1 MSVLKGK
8 SNPKKRILLG
18 LLALAVV
25 AGIAI
30 TGYTLWLTSDVAVS
44 DAVPVAKTIVPPTAA
59 SAAPA
64 LAATTAPTNV
74 PATQAPDS
82 AVPTVAPIAATTVP
96 TTAPAPAPAAA
107 QVYRIDATQSKASYT
122 VSETFLDGNRIVDAV
137 GVTSAVAGDILIDRT
152 TPANSQVGEIVV
164 DISQLTSDSN
174 RRDNAI
180 RRQWLESAKYPLAT
194 FNNAVI
200 SELPAELSEGTPFSF
215 KITGDMK
222 LHDTTQ
228 PMTWE
233 VTMTL
238 QGDGL
243 TGTATTAFKMSSF
256 NVDPPDIA
264 GVLTVEDDVAL
275 TLEIVANAVQQ

>member
-8 SNPKKRILLG
+8 SSPKKRILLG
-18 LLALAVV
+18 LLALAVI

-30 TGYTLWLTSDVAVS
+30 TGYTLWLTSDVEVS

-59 SAAPA
+59 SVAPA

-82 AVPTVAPIAATTVP
+82 AAPTVAP
-96 TTAPAPAPAAA
+96 TTAPEPAAAPAPAAA

-194 FNNAVI
+194 FSNAVI
-200 SELPAELSEGTPFSF
+200 SELPAELREGTPFSF

-228 PMTWE
+228 PMTWD

-275 TLEIVANAVQQ
+275 TLDIVANAVQQ

>member
-8 SNPKKRILLG
+8 SSPKKRILLG
-18 LLALAVV
+18 LLALAVI

-30 TGYTLWLTSDVAVS
+30 TGYTFWLTSDVEVS

-59 SAAPA
+59 SVAPA

-82 AVPTVAPIAATTVP
+82 AAPTVAP
-96 TTAPAPAPAAA
+96 TTAPEPAAAPAPAAA

-194 FNNAVI
+194 FSNAVI
-200 SELPAELSEGTPFSF
+200 SELPAELREGTPFSF

-228 PMTWE
+228 PMTWD

-243 TGTATTAFKMSSF
+243 TGTATTVFKMSSF

-275 TLEIVANAVQQ
+275 TLDIVANAVQQ

>member
-8 SNPKKRILLG
+8 SSPKKRILLG
-18 LLALAVV
+18 LLALAVI

-30 TGYTLWLTSDVAVS
+30 IGYTLWLTSDVEVS

-59 SAAPA
+59 AAAAPTTI
-64 LAATTAPTNV
+64 AATTAPTNV
-74 PATQAPDS
+74 PTTQAPDF
-82 AVPTVAPIAATTVP
+82 AAPTVVPTPAPEPAA
-96 TTAPAPAPAAA
+96 APAPAAA

-194 FNNAVI
+194 FSNAVI
-200 SELPAELSEGTPFSF
+200 SELPAELREGTPFSF

-228 PMTWE
+228 PMTWD

-243 TGTATTAFKMSSF
+243 TGTATTVFKMSSF

-275 TLEIVANAVQQ
+275 TLDIVANAVQQ

>member
-8 SNPKKRILLG
+8 SSPKKRILLG
-18 LLALAVV
+18 LLALAVI

-30 TGYTLWLTSDVAVS
+30 IGYTLWLTSDVEVS

-59 SAAPA
+59 AAAAPTTI
-64 LAATTAPTNV
+64 AATTAPTNV

-82 AVPTVAPIAATTVP
+82 AAPTVVPTPAPEPAVAPA
-96 TTAPAPAPAAA
+96 AAA
-107 QVYRIDATQSKASYT
+107 QVYRIDATQSKASYK

-194 FNNAVI
+194 FSNAVI
-200 SELPAELSEGTPFSF
+200 SELPAELREGTPFSF

-228 PMTWE
+228 PMTWD

-275 TLEIVANAVQQ
+275 TLDIVANAVQQ

>member
-8 SNPKKRILLG
+8 SSPKKRILLG
-18 LLALAVV
+18 LLALAVI

-30 TGYTLWLTSDVAVS
+30 TGYTLWLTSDVEVS

-59 SAAPA
+59 SVAPA

-82 AVPTVAPIAATTVP
+82 AAPTVAP
-96 TTAPAPAPAAA
+96 TTAPEPAVAPAAAA
-107 QVYRIDATQSKASYT
+107 QVYRIDATQSKASYK

-194 FNNAVI
+194 FSNAVI
-200 SELPAELSEGTPFSF
+200 SELPAELREGTPFSF

-228 PMTWE
+228 PMTWD

-243 TGTATTAFKMSSF
+243 TGTATTVFKMSSF

>member
-8 SNPKKRILLG
+8 SSPKKRILLG
-18 LLALAVV
+18 LLALAVI

-30 TGYTLWLTSDVAVS
+30 IGYTLWLTSDVEVS

-59 SAAPA
+59 VAAAPTTI
-64 LAATTAPTNV
+64 AATTAPTNV

-82 AVPTVAPIAATTVP
+82 AAPTVAP
-96 TTAPAPAPAAA
+96 TTAPEPAVAPAAAA
-107 QVYRIDATQSKASYT
+107 QVYRIDATQSKASYK

-194 FNNAVI
+194 FSNAVI
-200 SELPAELSEGTPFSF
+200 SELPAELREGTPFSF

-228 PMTWE
+228 PMTWD

-275 TLEIVANAVQQ
+275 TLDIVANAVQQ

>member
-8 SNPKKRILLG
+8 SSPKKRILLG
-18 LLALAVV
+18 LLALAVI

-30 TGYTLWLTSDVAVS
+30 IGYTLWLTSDVEVS

-59 SAAPA
+59 AAAAPMTI
-64 LAATTAPTNV
+64 AATTAPTNV

-82 AVPTVAPIAATTVP
+82 AAPTVAP
-96 TTAPAPAPAAA
+96 TTAPEPAVAPAAAA
-107 QVYRIDATQSKASYT
+107 QVYRIDATQSKASYK

-194 FNNAVI
+194 FSNAVI
-200 SELPAELSEGTPFSF
+200 SELPAELREGTPFSF

-228 PMTWE
+228 PMTWD

-275 TLEIVANAVQQ
+275 TLDIVANAVQQ

>member
-8 SNPKKRILLG
+8 SSPKKRILLG
-18 LLALAVV
+18 LLALAVI

-30 TGYTLWLTSDVAVS
+30 TGYTLWLTSDVEVS

-59 SAAPA
+59 SVAPA

-82 AVPTVAPIAATTVP
+82 AAPTVAP
-96 TTAPAPAPAAA
+96 TTAPEPAVAPAAA
-107 QVYRIDATQSKASYT
+107 QVYRIDATQSKASYK

-194 FNNAVI
+194 FSNAVI
-200 SELPAELSEGTPFSF
+200 SELPAELREGTPFSF

-228 PMTWE
+228 PMTWD

-243 TGTATTAFKMSSF
+243 TGTATTVFKMSSF

-275 TLEIVANAVQQ
+275 TLDIVANAVQQ

>member
-8 SNPKKRILLG
+8 SNSKKRILLG
-18 LLALAVV
+18 LLALVVV
-25 AGIAI
+25 AAIAI
-30 TGYTLWLTSDVAVS
+30 TGYTLWLTSDVEVS

-64 LAATTAPTNV
+64 IAATTVPTNV

-82 AVPTVAPIAATTVP
+82 TAPTVAPTT
-96 TTAPAPAPAAA
+96 APAPAAA
-107 QVYRIDATQSKASYT
+107 QVYRIDATQSKASYK

-194 FNNAVI
+194 FSNAVI

-228 PMTWE
+228 PMTWD

-275 TLEIVANAVQQ
+275 TLDIVANAVQQ

>member
-1 MSVLKGK
+1 MKGTAMSVLKGK
-8 SNPKKRILLG
+8 SNSKKRILLG
-18 LLALAVV
+18 LLALVVV
-25 AGIAI
+25 AAIAI
-30 TGYTLWLTSDVAVS
+30 TGYTLWLTSDVEVS

-64 LAATTAPTNV
+64 IAATTVPTNV

-82 AVPTVAPIAATTVP
+82 TAPTVAPTT
-96 TTAPAPAPAAA
+96 APAPAAA
-107 QVYRIDATQSKASYT
+107 QVYRIDATQSKASYK

-194 FNNAVI
+194 FSNAVI

-228 PMTWE
+228 PMTWD

-275 TLEIVANAVQQ
+275 TLDIVANAVQQ